1 MILSFLLMVV
11 VNTSPLLYSLCWF
24 AIPFSLA
31 TSLGLAA
38 IALLLP
44 LTSSEAGAGLVPPAV
59 ATHLL
64 GTGGAVLILILIF
77 MAITSTGSA
86 ESIAVASLVSYDVYR
101 EYFNP
106 EATGE
111 QILNV
116 SRIVVVVFGLVMGA
130 LAILLNYIGLNLGW
144 VYLFMGV
151 WIGSAVVPLWNML
164 NWKKA
169 SGTGAIVAAWTGL
182 VLAVIGW
189 TSAAKVQSGTVSVAT
204 LGTNEVMLSGNLI
217 AIVSSGVIHYLWSVF
232 IDPQDFDFSQLNDRI
247 KLVEQDTR
255 GLTADERNPELLE
268 QTEVWI
274 KNRGYALTF
283 VLIFAWPLLS
293 IPFGVFTPAYF
304 AFWVLISVAWGFAAA
319 MVMTALP
326 LLEST
331 EDIGKVLFGIY
342 VVLTSGHKPEDADEH
357 HVVEKKLDDSEDET
371 VEKPETVVEKGDEVE
386 MAEEP

>member
-1 MILSFLLMVV
+1 MVV

-182 VLAVIGW
+182 VLAVIGCQG
-189 TSAAKVQSGTVSVAT
+189 S
-204 LGTNEVMLSGNLI
+204 
-217 AIVSSGVIHYLWSVF
+217 
-232 IDPQDFDFSQLNDRI
+232 
-247 KLVEQDTR
+247 
-255 GLTADERNPELLE
+255 ERNCQRCNLGHE
-268 QTEVWI
+268 
-274 KNRGYALTF
+274 RSHALWKSHCHCFFGSDPLF
-283 VLIFAWPLLS
+283 VVCL
-293 IPFGVFTPAYF
+293 
-304 AFWVLISVAWGFAAA
+304 
-319 MVMTALP
+319 
-326 LLEST
+326 
-331 EDIGKVLFGIY
+331 
-342 VVLTSGHKPEDADEH
+342 H
-357 HVVEKKLDDSEDET
+357 
-371 VEKPETVVEKGDEVE
+371 
-386 MAEEP
+386 